1 MRVVEPLAFTPAS
14 RANRPSTSSSSSQSD
29 PRELVSLSGQ
39 TDKKKIGNA
48 MAWTGFGIQCVG
60 GAITVHA
67 ALGGSSSWV
76 GVGIFA
82 AGAALLVA
90 GEMMKR
96 G

>member
-1 MRVVEPLAFTPAS
+1 MRVETLAFSPTG
-14 RANRPSTSSSSSQSD
+14 RATWPSVASSSSQPD
-29 PRELVSLSGQ
+29 PREVVSLSGQ
-39 TDKKKIGNA
+39 PDKKKIGNA

-60 GAITVHA
+60 AAITLKA
-67 ALGGSSSWV
+67 SLAGSSSWV

-96 G
+96 R